1 MRKLVTLVA
10 AIALVFVL
18 TAGPATAQSVLTPP
32 VIIDRTAVALTYLPT
47 GGTTTL
53 NFGVSYQLNPQWDAV
68 VSFFSPAA
76 PAATAFRVA
85 GRYHVRR
92 PSPQTELFATIGYF
106 SPSAG
111 NNHIELGAG
120 LVQTVAPGLQM
131 YAVSTYNTGTTA
143 ASNPYISTNIGFQY
157 ELNRQFSLVVGY
169 EEQTGFGY
177 LGFSFDFSRR

>member
-1 MRKLVTLVA
+1 M
-10 AIALVFVL
+10 FVL
-18 TAGPATAQSVLTPP
+18 SVGPATAQTILTPQ
-32 VIIDRTAVALTYLPT
+32 VIVDRTAVALTYLPV

-68 VSFFSPAA
+68 VSFLSPPSGGTSAY
-76 PAATAFRVA
+76 RIA

-92 PSPQTELFATIGYF
+92 PSPQTDVFATIGYF

-111 NNHIELGAG
+111 NTHIELGAG
-120 LVQTVAPGLQM
+120 LVQAVAPGLQM
-131 YAVSTYNTGTTA
+131 YAVSTYNTATVG